1 MHPEISP
8 CVACNRNHL
17 SFIRCIILLK
27 TRLPRPCLV
36 DINPRKSG
44 GFRSTYKQRSDQ
56 LARIIGCQ
64 SSSQCQPPRGDP
76 ERFSLASSSIRTY
89 ESPKDTGYIDHQVEI
104 LMGFHVRPKKG
115 FSYRFRPRNVSDGKR
130 RFKQRTDPVKIRK
143 TFSICTRLSYKREQ
157 KMSIVNAE
165 TDRSSFF

>member
-1 MHPEISP
+1 MQLSSLKRANPILRKQEIQINKYHRIISSMHPEISP

-27 TRLPRPCLV
+27 TKLPRPCLV

-89 ESPKDTGYIDHQVEI
+89 ESPKDTGYIDTKLKSWWDSTYDRRKDSLI
-104 LMGFHVRPKKG
+104 D
-115 FSYRFRPRNVSDGKR
+115 SDLETC
-130 RFKQRTDPVKIRK
+130 RTENDVLSNEP
-143 TFSICTRLSYKREQ
+143 TRLR
-157 KMSIVNAE
+157 
-165 TDRSSFF
+165 